1 MVAVLAATIHPEEAG
16 LMAQQMSIR
25 GNDIAQLVF
34 HVVGMDDTGHMVRRK
49 RLAAWWLPVFA
60 GIAITLLIM
69 ASNFTSDWLRDR
81 FDPTRRQL

>member
-1 MVAVLAATIHPEEAG
+1 MVAVWAATIHPEEAG

-25 GNDIAQLVF
+25 GIAIAQLGF
-34 HVVGMDDTGHMVRRK
+34 HVGGMDDTGHMVRRK

-60 GIAITLLIM
+60 GIAITRRIM
-69 ASNFTSDWLRDR
+69 ASHFTSDWLRDR